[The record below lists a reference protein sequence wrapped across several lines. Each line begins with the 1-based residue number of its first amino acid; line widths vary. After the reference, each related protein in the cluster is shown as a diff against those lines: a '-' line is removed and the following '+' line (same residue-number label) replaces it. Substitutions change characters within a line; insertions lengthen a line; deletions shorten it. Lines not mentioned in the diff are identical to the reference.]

1 MFASCLQLICDASL
15 VHGDTMWLEQLSDK
29 YRAAVFVYYNNGNK
43 EIADKSFTILNNIVY
58 ALVSLCIN
66 YTTHVVTLA

>member
-1 MFASCLQLICDASL
+1 
-15 VHGDTMWLEQLSDK
+15 MWLEQLSDK

-58 ALVSLCIN
+58 ALVSLYIK

>member
-1 MFASCLQLICDASL
+1 MFPPCLQPVSDASW
-15 VHGDTMWLEQLSDK
+15 VHGDTMWLEPLSDK
-29 YRAAVFVYYNNGNK
+29 YTAAVFVYYNNGNK

-58 ALVSLCIN
+58 ALVSLYIN